1 MKALRIQNNQ
11 LNLAEVPLP
20 ESEGEAL
27 VRVIK
32 SGVCGTDLELVKG
45 YSNFNGT
52 PGHEFVGAVEIADQ
66 NPDLIGK
73 RVVGEINAGCGT
85 CERCNAGDPRHCPNR
100 TVLGIVGRDGAHAEY
115 LKLPAANLFEVPD
128 NISDASAVFVEP
140 LAAAVGITERV
151 EIKEDDKIA
160 VIGDGKLGILSAR
173 ALAAI
178 GSKNVVLF
186 GKTSSKLALASGGS
200 FETFEI
206 QTAQKM
212 QFGFD
217 VVVEASGSESGFETA
232 LQIVKP
238 RGTIVLKSTYHG
250 RAGWDASRVVVNEVT
265 VVGSRC
271 GRFAPA
277 LKLLASNQ
285 IRVDDLISDE
295 FKLSDGV
302 RAFERAESKGV
313 LKVLISMEK

>member
-1 MKALRIQNNQ
+1 MRALRIQNNQ
-11 LNLAEVPLP
+11 LNLGEVPLP

-45 YSNFNGT
+45 YANFNGT
-52 PGHEFVGAVEIADQ
+52 PGHEFVGIVEIADQ
-66 NPDLIGK
+66 NPGLVGK

-85 CERCNAGDPRHCPNR
+85 CELCKAGDPRHCPDR

-115 LKLPAANLFEVPD
+115 LTLPAVNLLQVPD
-128 NISDASAVFVEP
+128 HISDESAVFVEP

-151 EIKEDDKIA
+151 DIKEDDKIA
-160 VIGDGKLGILSAR
+160 VVGDGKLGILSAR

-178 GSKNVVLF
+178 GFKNVVLF
-186 GKTSSKLALASGGS
+186 GKTTSKLALASGGS
-200 FETFEI
+200 FETFEF
-206 QTAQKM
+206 QTTQKM
-212 QFGFD
+212 PFGFD

-238 RGTIVLKSTYHG
+238 RGTIVLKSTYQG

-265 VVGSRC
+265 VAGSRC

-277 LKLLASNQ
+277 LELLASNQ
-285 IRVDDLISDE
+285 IKVDDLISDE

-302 RAFERAESKGV
+302 KAFEKAGSRGV